1 MREPDRPPITPSL
14 EANVRAAFAGPACAA
29 GLSGERL
36 LSALQELAP
45 EVDVSLTNALSNAG
59 FKQPHDESA
68 AVLDWIDATFAHW
81 NKHYSLAAPLQ
92 SLANELRPLAAAF
105 AVTDDRFFIPGGHA
119 LHQLLDGVYLGFSGW
134 QEDPRG
140 ASTGMVDNLRA
151 LIHKALEDFPSEPKV
166 DSALV
171 DLSAQSEAHA
181 TELTRLGPGLIE
193 REWSSLG
200 ENATRFTVA
209 AELNRILDSCEVPGS
224 VARFIK
230 SDWFQS
236 GLLIAA
242 NHGLD
247 SEDWRSYSDTTQL
260 LAQAVQPVSAQD
272 NSGQARLEHTIQ
284 HLPATLAKHLVSLQ
298 PDQDAIAGAVG
309 LIEYALLRNIRG
321 EDLGLLKAD
330 PITIEGQAAGPSPDP
345 DSLKSLGLEPGAW
358 FALETPEGVQRMR
371 FAGAL
376 AENTQLLFMNFM
388 GARALRKPFADT
400 TQLIKSGEMTRLDIR
415 DSFCLSMAAA
425 VENRKQHGQTA
436 AAEREKEIHE
446 QETLD
451 KEARATLAKQF
462 SGEPTATAT
471 QTQVPDDLDSESYP
485 TPTATNASTKDQ
497 AVATDKPFTS
507 QTVVNL
513 QIPMGTW
520 LGFHDREPPMMA
532 KVAVRDLEKDSYI
545 FTNREGIKLR
555 ELTVAQLMALIER
568 DMVDILD
575 RKTNFRDTVTQ
586 MQQDQER
593 LSARSV

>member
-1 MREPDRPPITPSL
+1 MQETDRLPLTPSL
-14 EANVRAAFAGPACAA
+14 EANVRSAFAVPAYAE
-29 GLSGERL
+29 GLWGERL
-36 LSALQELAP
+36 LSALEDIAP
-45 EVDVSLTNALSNAG
+45 NDSQALTDALNDAG
-59 FKQPHDESA
+59 FKQPNDESA
-68 AVLDWIDATFAHW
+68 AVLDWVDATFAHW
-81 NKHYSLAAPLQ
+81 NKHYPLAAPLQ

-105 AVTDDRFFIPGGHA
+105 ALTDDRFFIPGGHG
-119 LHQLLDGVYLGFSGW
+119 LHRLLDGIYSGFSGW

-140 ASTGMVDNLRA
+140 ASAGIVDTLRA
-151 LIHKALEDFPSEPKV
+151 LLHKAIEDFPSEPKV

-181 TELTRLGPGLIE
+181 TELTRLAPGLIE
-193 REWSSLG
+193 REWSSLS
-200 ENATRFTVA
+200 ENATRFSVA
-209 AELNRILDSCEVPGS
+209 AELNRILGSCEVPGS

-242 NHGLD
+242 NHGLN

-260 LAQAVQPVSAQD
+260 LAQAVQPVSARD
-272 NSGQARLEHTIQ
+272 GSGQARLQHTIQ
-284 HLPATLAKHLVSLQ
+284 HLPATLARHLVSLQ

-321 EDLGLLKAD
+321 EDLGLLKAE
-330 PITIEGQAAGPSPDP
+330 PIEIEGQAITSSPDP
-345 DSLKSLGLEPGAW
+345 DGLKSLGLEPGAW
-358 FALETPEGVQRMR
+358 FALETPEGVRRMR

-376 AENTQLLFMNFM
+376 AENTQLLFMDFM
-388 GARALRKPFADT
+388 GARALRKSFAET
-400 TQLIKSGEMTRLDIR
+400 TQLIKSGEMAHLDTR

-425 VENRKQHGQTA
+425 VENRKQHRQTA
-436 AAEREKEIHE
+436 AEAREKEIRE
-446 QETLD
+446 QEAHD
-451 KEARATLAKQF
+451 KEAQATLAKQF
-462 SGEPTATAT
+462 SGESPAPTT
-471 QTQVPDDLDSESYP
+471 QTQVPEDLDSESYP
-485 TPTATNASTKDQ
+485 TPTAINASTKDQ

-507 QTVVNL
+507 QTVVKL

-555 ELTVAQLMALIER
+555 ELTVAQLIALIDR

-575 RKTNFRDTVTQ
+575 RKTNFRDTVAQ
-586 MQQDQER
+586 MRQDQER